1 MLSGF
6 SHVRYDHSS
15 RPRVYDVACP
25 KCAARASAHK
35 DSETEMGNV
44 IGDLAGTWHLDDW
57 RITCLSCD
65 YRESDAAYA
74 QLPPPF
80 FRVTSRGTNL
90 WAFNRGHFVM
100 LLRLLDGDPISG
112 DPYEWF
118 ATYAHGDWLR
128 KSNRV
133 GLAKQMRRLLE
144 SQPATGDNMVFT
156 QGRGFVIGES
166 IGLPRLFA
174 LTVCFGLRR
183 RGHRANQFF
192 KVGNIVARL
201 FQPRPADFSA
211 RRAELL

>member
-1 MLSGF
+1 MVRSLRCRVLVCSAADTASLATRFLFGRLFCVAITFGFSEKRCRKNLPLSAPSFMLSGF

-144 SQPATGDNMVFT
+144 SQPATG
-156 QGRGFVIGES
+156 G
-166 IGLPRLFA
+166 
-174 LTVCFGLRR
+174 
-183 RGHRANQFF
+183 
-192 KVGNIVARL
+192 
-201 FQPRPADFSA
+201 
-211 RRAELL
+211 

>member
-1 MLSGF
+1 MLCKIQRTRCVRGHELCVHRTSMLSFRISVFVFYDTLSYINPLCAPSFMLSGF

-90 WAFNRGHFVM
+90 WAFNLSLIH
-100 LLRLLDGDPISG
+100 I
-112 DPYEWF
+112 
-118 ATYAHGDWLR
+118 
-128 KSNRV
+128 
-133 GLAKQMRRLLE
+133 
-144 SQPATGDNMVFT
+144 
-156 QGRGFVIGES
+156 
-166 IGLPRLFA
+166 
-174 LTVCFGLRR
+174 
-183 RGHRANQFF
+183 
-192 KVGNIVARL
+192 
-201 FQPRPADFSA
+201 
-211 RRAELL
+211 